1 MDGIMK
7 IVNYL
12 ERSGLSIRIKSV
24 GVWKSVKN
32 EAKE

>member
-12 ERSGLSIRIKSV
+12 ERSSLSIRIKSV
-24 GVWKSVKN
+24 GIRKSVKN
-32 EAKE
+32 EAKK

>member
-1 MDGIMK
+1 MDVIMK

-24 GVWKSVKN
+24 GVSKSVKN